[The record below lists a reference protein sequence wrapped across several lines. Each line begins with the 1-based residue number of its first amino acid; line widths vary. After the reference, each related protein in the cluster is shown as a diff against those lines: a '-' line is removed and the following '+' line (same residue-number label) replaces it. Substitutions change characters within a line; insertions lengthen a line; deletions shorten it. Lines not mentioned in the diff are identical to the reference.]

1 MATKSVIEIDVL
13 DEKFQ
18 TFAKEF
24 EKIKKSLAN
33 FPSDWNKSNIAG
45 VKSTQ
50 AIGKGLDDAK
60 KKQDNFNKSIKDGGE
75 ALKKVASITAN
86 IARDMANA
94 AFSIGKFFAYGSL
107 ASGFGLGA
115 LASSVSDKRRT
126 AQGLGITTGELRSA
140 ETYGSRY
147 IDPLQVLGKLADI
160 KSDVRQQYKLGVL
173 GVNNIQGK
181 NPAELLPE
189 TLTKARDLF
198 KQFGGQKS
206 PLESLGVTDI
216 IDYDSLR
223 RLAGLSKEEFQDFI
237 DNLKKGNQQF
247 KTFDKLDKA
256 WQDFWVKLNETSQKL
271 QITLIDILAKL
282 PEPLSK
288 LSEAVA
294 EAIKTF
300 LSHPELQKWLD
311 DLVIGI
317 KNFATYLVSG
327 EFVKDIDKF
336 WGILKRIREGLEH
349 FANNIDKIILELETF
364 FIRLKHLLGDETN
377 PEIETETGKSQQ
389 NTMQG
394 FDAWFDKM
402 IRKFYGTDQESKA
415 IKESNIENLKK
426 GNLKDIKPLWS
437 DVQPKGFYEALDK
450 AKKDYKDL
458 TGKDLPVTSTLRTR
472 KEQQDLYNRWKAGE
486 KGIFMPLNPAD
497 YPNKEFFHQ
506 GNVDIGINQVPKGF
520 DINEFMSKEGF
531 KGGNPKDPVH
541 FNYVDPLK
549 NLEKKISNNVNLNIN
564 NETGGSAIVSANA
577 LQTFRGAA

>member
-94 AFSIGKFFAYGSL
+94 AFSIGKFFAFGSL
-107 ASGFGLGA
+107 TAGFGLGA

-216 IDYDSLR
+216 IDYESLR

-327 EFVKDIDKF
+327 GLKKDIDKF
-336 WGILKRIREGLEH
+336 WTTLEEVRITLEQ
-349 FANNIDKIILELETF
+349 FARKTDKIILELETF
-364 FIRLKHLLGDETN
+364 VTRLKNLFFGSKN
-377 PEIETETGKSQQ
+377 PEIETETGKNQQ
-389 NTMQG
+389 KNQS
-394 FDAWFDKM
+394 DIDSYLDKQL
-402 IRKFYGTDQESKA
+402 RKFWKWNLGLSEKEDKSPSTEINKIPNEVKA
-415 IKESNIENLKK
+415 L
-426 GNLKDIKPLWS
+426 
-437 DVQPKGFYEALDK
+437 QPKGFYESLDK

>member
-1 MATKSVIEIDVL
+1 M
-13 DEKFQ
+13 
-18 TFAKEF
+18 
-24 EKIKKSLAN
+24 
-33 FPSDWNKSNIAG
+33 
-45 VKSTQ
+45 
-50 AIGKGLDDAK
+50 
-60 KKQDNFNKSIKDGGE
+60 
-75 ALKKVASITAN
+75 
-86 IARDMANA
+86 
-94 AFSIGKFFAYGSL
+94 
-107 ASGFGLGA
+107 
-115 LASSVSDKRRT
+115 
-126 AQGLGITTGELRSA
+126 
-140 ETYGSRY
+140 
-147 IDPLQVLGKLADI
+147 
-160 KSDVRQQYKLGVL
+160 
-173 GVNNIQGK
+173 
-181 NPAELLPE
+181 
-189 TLTKARDLF
+189 
-198 KQFGGQKS
+198 
-206 PLESLGVTDI
+206 GVTDI
-216 IDYDSLR
+216 IDYESLR

-327 EFVKDIDKF
+327 GLKKDIDKF
-336 WGILKRIREGLEH
+336 WTTLEEVRITLEQ
-349 FANNIDKIILELETF
+349 FARKTDKIILELETF
-364 FIRLKHLLGDETN
+364 VTRLKNLFFGSKN
-377 PEIETETGKSQQ
+377 PEIETETGKNQQ
-389 NTMQG
+389 KNQS
-394 FDAWFDKM
+394 DIDSYLDKQL
-402 IRKFYGTDQESKA
+402 RKFWKWNLGLSEKEDKSPSTEINKIPNEVKA
-415 IKESNIENLKK
+415 L
-426 GNLKDIKPLWS
+426 
-437 DVQPKGFYEALDK
+437 QPKGFYESLDK

>member
-24 EKIKKSLAN
+24 EKLKKSLAS

-45 VKSTQ
+45 IKSAQT
-50 AIGKGLDDAK
+50 IGKGLDDAK

-94 AFSIGKFFAYGSL
+94 AFSIGKFFAFGSL
-107 ASGFGLGA
+107 TAGFGLGA

-216 IDYDSLR
+216 IDYESLR

-327 EFVKDIDKF
+327 GLKKDIDKF
-336 WGILKRIREGLEH
+336 WTTLEEVRITLEQ
-349 FANNIDKIILELETF
+349 FARKTDKIILELETF
-364 FIRLKHLLGDETN
+364 VTRLKNLFFGSKN
-377 PEIETETGKSQQ
+377 PEIETETGKNQQ
-389 NTMQG
+389 KNQS
-394 FDAWFDKM
+394 DIDSYLDKQL
-402 IRKFYGTDQESKA
+402 RKFWKWNLGLSEKEDKSPSTEINKIPNEVKA
-415 IKESNIENLKK
+415 L
-426 GNLKDIKPLWS
+426 
-437 DVQPKGFYEALDK
+437 QPKGFYESLDK
-450 AKKDYKDL
+450 AKKDYKNL

>member
-94 AFSIGKFFAYGSL
+94 AFSIGKFFAFGSL
-107 ASGFGLGA
+107 TAGFGLGA

-216 IDYDSLR
+216 IDYESLR

-389 NTMQG
+389 NTQS
-394 FDAWFDKM
+394 DIDSYLDKQL
-402 IRKFYGTDQESKA
+402 RKFWKWNLGLSEKEDKSPSTEINKIPNEVKA
-415 IKESNIENLKK
+415 L
-426 GNLKDIKPLWS
+426 
-437 DVQPKGFYEALDK
+437 QPKGFYESLDK